1 MLWLGAL
8 PQWPLVL
15 GRQGVHCMHACCPAL
30 LAARFPSSLPEQ
42 VLFGPPGAETVW
54 AAAWWVKEAHE
65 RQGKQHLKP
74 A

>member
-1 MLWLGAL
+1 
-8 PQWPLVL
+8 
-15 GRQGVHCMHACCPAL
+15 MHACCPAL